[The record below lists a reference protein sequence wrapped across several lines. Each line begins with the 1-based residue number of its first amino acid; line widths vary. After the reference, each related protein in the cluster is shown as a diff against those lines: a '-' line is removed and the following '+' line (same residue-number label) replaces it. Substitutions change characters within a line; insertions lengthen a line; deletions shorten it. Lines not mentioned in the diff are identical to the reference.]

1 MLLETILF
9 WVFATAAVGAAL
21 SVVFHPSIIYSALM
35 LIVAFLSIAG
45 VFVLNN
51 ADFLAVVQ
59 TLVYG
64 VGLTIIIL
72 FGIMFTGDKLLSDRS
87 VTKRQFAAYLVV
99 AVMAFAMLLPA
110 ALHGYHV
117 IPTPT
122 TLAAIYQTE
131 GSTGLLGSALF
142 NIYSLPFEVASILL
156 LIAMVGAILI
166 SKRSLSNTEEVSIK
180 YTPNQSQLPA
190 DAQTALE
197 ETTTSLA
204 ASKANHP
211 NAAQAEAV
219 ANEAAAEHYLERE
232 PIGV

>member
-87 VTKRQFAAYLVV
+87 VTKRQLAAYMVV
-99 AVMAFAMLLPA
+99 AGMAFALLLPA
-110 ALHGYHV
+110 ALHVYHV
-117 IPTPT
+117 IPTPAA
-122 TLAAIYQTE
+122 LAAIYQTE
-131 GSTGLLGSALF
+131 GSTALLGTALF
-142 NIYSLPFEVASILL
+142 NTYALPFELASILL

-166 SKRSLSNTEEVSIK
+166 SKRSLSGVDETSIK
-180 YTPNQSQLPA
+180 YTPNQSSLTA
-190 DAQTALE
+190 EAQEALE

-211 NAAQAEAV
+211 NAADVEAA
-219 ANEAAAEHYLERE
+219 ANEAAADETPFRE
-232 PIGV
+232 PVGV